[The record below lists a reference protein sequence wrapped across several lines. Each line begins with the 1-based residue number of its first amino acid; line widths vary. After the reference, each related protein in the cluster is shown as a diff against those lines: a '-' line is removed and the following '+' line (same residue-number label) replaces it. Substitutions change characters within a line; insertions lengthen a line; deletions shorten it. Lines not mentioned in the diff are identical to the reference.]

1 MQLRDYQATMVAQIN
16 EAWAAGHQNVMGVLP
31 TGGGK
36 TAIMSHLANETHG
49 GVCLMAHRQELVGQI
64 SMALARFGVQ
74 HGIIAAAGTIST
86 IVRLHVEEFGRS
98 YYNPNS
104 LHRVASV
111 DTLIRMQ
118 PTDPWLARVRLWI
131 CDESAHL
138 LSADPIRG
146 NKWGKAV
153 SMFPRDARGLGV
165 TATPC
170 RADGKGLGR
179 HADGLIDVMIEGPRM
194 RELIDRGYLTDYMIW
209 CPPSDID
216 LSGVGIAP
224 SGDYSPEGVRKAV
237 HKSKQIVGDVVQHY
251 LKVAPGLRGVTFCV
265 DIESATEI
273 CAEYRANGVP
283 AEVLTGKTPDLVRAQ
298 ILRKLRDGSILQV
311 TSVDVLS
318 EGFDLPAIEAV
329 SFARP
334 TESYGLHCQQ
344 FGRALRTMP
353 GKSAARII
361 DHVGNVIRHRPPD
374 AYREWSLD
382 RRERR
387 SKSAPSDVLPLRA
400 CPQCTRPYERHL
412 VGCPYCGYAPEPA
425 GRGSPE
431 QVEGDLALLTP
442 EVLAKMRGELARVDA
457 GAVSVPYGADPAVV
471 GRLHRV
477 ARERN
482 EALAS
487 LRGTMDQYG
496 GIMAAKGASPR
507 ETSKAFYL
515 QFGVDVV
522 SAQLLN
528 AGDSNALRER
538 IERTWK

>member
-1 MQLRDYQATMVAQIN
+1 MQLRDYQAQMSQDFQTHWDLGFKVLL
-16 EAWAAGHQNVMGVLP
+16 GVLP

-36 TAIMSHLANETHG
+36 SVILANEANKVDG
-49 GVCLMAHRQELVGQI
+49 GVALIAHRQELVSQL
-64 SMALARFGVQ
+64 SFALARCGIQ
-74 HGIIAAAGTIST
+74 HGIVAAAGTISA

-98 YYNPNS
+98 FYSPNS
-104 LHRVASV
+104 LHRVCSI
-111 DTLIRMQ
+111 DTLIRMP
-118 PTDPWLARVRLWI
+118 PTDPWLARVKLWI
-131 CDESAHL
+131 CDEGHHL
-138 LSADPIRG
+138 ARG
-146 NKWGKAV
+146 NKWEKGIA
-153 SMFPRDARGLGV
+153 MFPRNARGLSV
-165 TATPC
+165 TATPL
-170 RADGKGLGR
+170 RADGKGLGS
-179 HADGLIDVMIEGPRM
+179 HADGLVDAMIEGPRM

-237 HKSKQIVGDVVQHY
+237 HQSKQIVGDVVQHY

-273 CAEYRANGVP
+273 CEEYRHYGVP

-318 EGFDLPAIEAV
+318 EGFDLPAIEAI

-334 TESYGLHCQQ
+334 TESYGLFAQQ
-344 FGRALRTMP
+344 FGRGLRTMP
-353 GKSAARII
+353 GKTHARII

-387 SKSAPSDVLPLRA
+387 SKSAPSDVIPMRA

-412 VGCPYCGYAPEPA
+412 VGCPYCGFFPEPA
-425 GRGSPE
+425 GRGTPE

-442 EVLAKMRGELARVDA
+442 EVLAKMRGDLARVDA
-457 GAVSVPYGADPAVV
+457 GVVNVPYGADPAVA
-471 GRLHRV
+471 GRLHRI

-482 EALAS
+482 EALTA
-487 LRGTMDQYG
+487 LRCSMDQYG

-507 ETSKAFYL
+507 ETSRAFYQ
-515 QFGVDVV
+515 QFGIDVI

-528 AGDSNALRER
+528 ANDSNALRER